1 MMKLTA
7 YKGRAIGL
15 YSPREFYG
23 YIKRMEAA
31 GHIEP
36 LFLHKKPRRE
46 DIGTTDVYR
55 FKQEEVMLAYLHDW
69 TVGYPYRDRITIR
82 LYGQKEKVHQIK
94 QQLNTEAKDKRYTLE
109 ELSKRDFR
117 EIDEQVK
124 QELSNPFLHQYK
136 PIKDS
141 SGIWFPA

>member
-1 MMKLTA
+1 MH
-7 YKGRAIGL
+7 R
-15 YSPREFYG
+15 
-23 YIKRMEAA
+23 
-31 GHIEP
+31 
-36 LFLHKKPRRE
+36 
-46 DIGTTDVYR
+46 
-55 FKQEEVMLAYLHDW
+55 
-69 TVGYPYRDRITIR
+69 
-82 LYGQKEKVHQIK
+82 IK
-94 QQLNTEAKDKRYTLE
+94 QQLDTEAKDKRYTLE